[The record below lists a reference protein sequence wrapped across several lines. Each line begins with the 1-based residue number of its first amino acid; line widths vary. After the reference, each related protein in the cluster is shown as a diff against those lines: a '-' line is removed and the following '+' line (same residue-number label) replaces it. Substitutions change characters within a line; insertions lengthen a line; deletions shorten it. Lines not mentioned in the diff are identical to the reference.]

1 MVAKTKYTAG
11 VLAPLVRDSVSFADV
26 LRKLDLK
33 QTGGSQ
39 AYLRR
44 LIREYGLDTSH
55 FLGVRANQGAAH
67 RGGPDKRTA
76 AQILV
81 VRDRLAHPVKP
92 AQLRRALLEIGREY
106 HCAVCGLD
114 AQWQGRPLNL
124 QIDHMNGERWDN
136 RAVNLRFICPNC
148 HSQTANFGAKN
159 KPTLGKDRLSIP

>member
-1 MVAKTKYTAG
+1 MLKTKYTPDI
-11 VLAPLVRDSVSFADV
+11 LAPLVRDSVSLAGV

-44 LIREYGLDTSH
+44 LIRDYGLDTSH
-55 FLGVRANQGAAH
+55 FLGVRANHGSVH

-81 VRDRLAHPVKP
+81 ARDRLARVEDPRR
-92 AQLRRALLEIGREY
+92 LRRALCEIGRAYE
-106 HCAVCGLD
+106 CAVCGLPPE
-114 AQWQGRPLNL
+114 WQGQPLPL
-124 QIDHMNGERWDN
+124 QIDHLNGERWDN
-136 RAVNLRFICPNC
+136 HAENLRFICPNC

-159 KPTLGKDRLSIP
+159 KR